1 MRTRPPGPFAGL
13 TPVLRPHVRY
23 RRERSGALLFDA
35 LTLEVYATNPTG
47 LAILRKI
54 DQRACCSQILARLH
68 RRFPA
73 VPRCTLLRGLR
84 AFLQRLENAGLLD
97 LKAPPARSMSSRV
110 K

>member
-1 MRTRPPGPFAGL
+1 MRTRSPSPFARL
-13 TPVLRPHVRY
+13 TPVLRPNVRY

-47 LAILRKI
+47 LAILKKI
-54 DQRACCSQILARLH
+54 EQGACCSQILTQLH
-68 RRFPA
+68 RRFPT
-73 VPRCTLLRGLR
+73 VPRHTLARGLR

-97 LKAPPARSMSSRV
+97 LTAPPARSVSSRV